1 MSIHSIRVKLMVP
14 ILALAVVL
22 AGLFGAMLLVS
33 SMQKE
38 SLRVQSEIYFEA
50 IALVLNADRDIY
62 QAQLA
67 QLRIF
72 TGQGELTANKQDYEE
87 NADQVLSR
95 FRKFRE
101 HLADE
106 PELTAEFED
115 FDQLYAEWSRASQH
129 LTESSIARNGV
140 VRELETLDT
149 KFYRIRDMLDRA
161 GEDLRDYAREMGSQ
175 PGQQENLSRYLQ
187 AMFEV
192 VNADRDLYQARVA
205 QQQVVSGIESSE
217 GERDGFDENSKQVL
231 MRFHTFQ
238 TLMQQEMSV
247 DETYKDFDA
256 YYTDW
261 LESSKRVMESPD
273 IGRITS
279 LPASFDVAKEK
290 FEQIREVLD
299 QAGEQVRR
307 HAHNQKAIMNDN
319 LKTFQNIATLVIV
332 GAFAVAMTAGYYL
345 PLTVTRT
352 LDTMTDRIREIAA
365 GDGDL
370 TQRINS
376 DAKDELGHLAN
387 EFDGFVETLRGIMQN
402 AQRQASAL
410 GGMTGELEDSSQ
422 RTDRITRSLVTVS
435 DTLVDAGREMTD
447 SNEHMAGIASQTSA
461 ESQTSSELSQQGIG
475 AVQASHKAVSELAQD
490 IERALTHSNELEKSS
505 MAIASVLEVI
515 RNIAEQTNLLAL
527 NAAIEAARAGE
538 QGRGFAV
545 VADEVRTLATRTQ
558 DSTNEIEAMID
569 QLKVD
574 VQKSSGAIRN
584 SRKNADFTVSNF
596 DQVTSIFGQL
606 SDSFESVKRMA
617 GETAQATQSQAQLSN
632 DIGNNL
638 ASLKQETDGVK
649 EVSALISSKSL
660 QISDLYRGLNQE
672 IGRFK
677 V

>member
-1 MSIHSIRVKLMVP
+1 
-14 ILALAVVL
+14 
-22 AGLFGAMLLVS
+22 
-33 SMQKE
+33 
-38 SLRVQSEIYFEA
+38 
-50 IALVLNADRDIY
+50 
-62 QAQLA
+62 
-67 QLRIF
+67 
-72 TGQGELTANKQDYEE
+72 
-87 NADQVLSR
+87 
-95 FRKFRE
+95 
-101 HLADE
+101 
-106 PELTAEFED
+106 
-115 FDQLYAEWSRASQH
+115 
-129 LTESSIARNGV
+129 
-140 VRELETLDT
+140 
-149 KFYRIRDMLDRA
+149 
-161 GEDLRDYAREMGSQ
+161 
-175 PGQQENLSRYLQ
+175 
-187 AMFEV
+187 MFEV

-231 MRFHTFQ
+231 MRFHTFK

-332 GAFAVAMTAGYYL
+332 GAFAIAMTAGYYL

-538 QGRGFAV
+538 QGRGFVV
-545 VADEVRTLATRTQ
+545 VADEFRTLATRTQ